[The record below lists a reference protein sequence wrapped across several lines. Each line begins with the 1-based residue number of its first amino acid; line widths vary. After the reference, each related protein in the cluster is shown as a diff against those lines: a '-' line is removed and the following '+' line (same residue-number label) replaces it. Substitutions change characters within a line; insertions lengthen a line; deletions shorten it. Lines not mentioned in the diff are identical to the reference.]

1 MTRSRFERSKSF
13 YCMGSLTVLCVSSEA
28 SAREACSPRPQAFI
42 NVAAAVNP
50 LSGAGV
56 RSPCAPPMTLSTLSA
71 QSLIKSLYCVLF
83 AIFILCALC
92 A

>member
-56 RSPCAPPMTLSTLSA
+56 QRAGRLRADDPERRNFS
-71 QSLIKSLYCVLF
+71 
-83 AIFILCALC
+83 
-92 A
+92 